1 MNAKKLYFR
10 NEVTLANISAIDS
23 QIRLFGATWTP
34 LGQLSS
40 APEKSC
46 LLATDEAHSILGA
59 KNPLD
64 FQAIQYSAYGHSAAE
79 KQATALGYNGEL
91 LETFGFY
98 LLGNGNRAYSTHLM
112 RFLSP
117 DKIGVFSGTNF
128 NEYAYTAGDP
138 INRNDP
144 SGNIWKYIRSKLR
157 SFDMIAPEG
166 TKTYKDNLS
175 ERQKLILKQFDLKAD
190 KNTTKR
196 EIKYA
201 EDVKNIIES
210 YPDEPPP
217 GPLYPYPL
225 DHREFSELYKDPR
238 QSARML
244 VKHLDDKRQR
254 LSLLNAIAQSEV
266 RAISNINNSIRRY
279 EHEHPKWKIQ
289 H

>member
-10 NEVTLANISAIDS
+10 KGVTLANISAIDS
-23 QIRLFGATWTP
+23 QIRLFGATGNP

-91 LETFGFY
+91 LETFDFY
-98 LLGNGNRAYSTHLM
+98 LLGHGNRAYSTRLM

-128 NEYAYTAGDP
+128 NAYAYTAGDP

-144 SGNIWKYIRSKLR
+144 SGNIWEYIKPILR
-157 SFDMIAPEG
+157 SFDMIAPKG

-175 ERQKLILKQFDLKAD
+175 YRKELTLKQFDLKAD
-190 KNTTKR
+190 KNTTKAD
-196 EIKYA
+196 IKHA
-201 EDVKNIIES
+201 EYVKNIIES
-210 YPDEPPP
+210 YPDKPPV

-225 DHREFSELYKDPR
+225 DHHKFSELYKDPH

-244 VKHLDDKRQR
+244 VEHLDDKRQR
-254 LSLLNAIAQSEV
+254 LSLLNTIAQSEV
-266 RAISNINNSIRRY
+266 RAISNINNSIRQY
-279 EHEHPKWKIQ
+279 EHDHPKWKIQ
-289 H
+289 N